1 MSEAFGDQKSF
12 LAAEKVAATEK
23 LHFCSGKKKRNPAD
37 CVIWASAGEK
47 KGPPQCRMDLR
58 PTHNDLHEAKRAC
71 LEASL
76 EAGYEGPEAM
86 ELKQSNIKKGV
97 RFCLNKAR
105 KSRHANISF
114 PSNRMDGKTHRL
126 FKPLAGWIRWW
137 LHGRP
142 KTHQLPWMWPKLL
155 PRPWPNQ
162 WRISAS
168 PSRAK
173 KK

>member
-1 MSEAFGDQKSF
+1 
-12 LAAEKVAATEK
+12 
-23 LHFCSGKKKRNPAD
+23 
-37 CVIWASAGEK
+37 
-47 KGPPQCRMDLR
+47 MDLR

-114 PSNRMDGKTHRL
+114 SSNRMDGGVDQVVASWSPKNAPAALDVTQIVAQTVT
-126 FKPLAGWIRWW
+126 KPVKNFG
-137 LHGRP
+137 
-142 KTHQLPWMWPKLL
+142 
-155 PRPWPNQ
+155 
-162 WRISAS
+162 ISFEGE
-168 PSRAK
+168 K
-173 KK
+173 K